1 MQADE
6 RQGASV
12 REEFTVIFVRKKPQS
27 FLNVQNYKFRR
38 SFRAQGK
45 QKIGFVEKYI
55 PNQPAYISRALSAVF
70 AGRHAVSY
78 DRDRY
83 FAVAVVKDGVL
94 IFDTVF
100 LVPGT
105 GFCVGADFVVD

>member
-1 MQADE
+1 MQD
-6 RQGASV
+6 
-12 REEFTVIFVRKKPQS
+12 
-27 FLNVQNYKFRR
+27 YKFSR
-38 SFRAQGK
+38 SFRVQGK
-45 QKIGFVEKYI
+45 QKIGFVEKNI

-94 IFDTVF
+94 VFDAVF

>member
-1 MQADE
+1 M
-6 RQGASV
+6 
-12 REEFTVIFVRKKPQS
+12 
-27 FLNVQNYKFRR
+27 QNYKFSR
-38 SFRAQGK
+38 SFRVQGK

-55 PNQPAYISRALSAVF
+55 PNQPAYIFRALGAVF
-70 AGRHAVSY
+70 TGRHAVRY

-94 IFDTVF
+94 IFNAVF

>member
-1 MQADE
+1 MCRTISSAAVFALRE
-6 RQGASV
+6 NRKSASL
-12 REEFTVIFVRKKPQS
+12 KK
-27 FLNVQNYKFRR
+27 N
-38 SFRAQGK
+38 
-45 QKIGFVEKYI
+45 I

-70 AGRHAVSY
+70 TGRHAVSY

>member
-1 MQADE
+1 M
-6 RQGASV
+6 
-12 REEFTVIFVRKKPQS
+12 
-27 FLNVQNYKFRR
+27 QNYKFSR

-70 AGRHAVSY
+70 TGRHAVSY

-83 FAVAVVKDGVL
+83 FTVAVVKDGVL
-94 IFDTVF
+94 VFDAVF

-105 GFCVGADFVVD
+105 GFCVGVDFVVD